1 MTTART
7 KSVPLFADRKA
18 LLHALGR
25 VGRVVPNNGSKPIL
39 QGVRVEAADGAL
51 RLTATDL
58 DVSLT
63 TLVEVDGELPACL
76 VSCQELTRRLKAS
89 KADVCSISLNGKQH
103 KLIVN
108 GGAVEHRLHTMDLA
122 EFPVVPDHSQGTH
135 LTLDGQELRS
145 ALTTTLI
152 GTAREPTRYAID
164 GVLIESDDE
173 GARLVATDGRRLA
186 TVALSPLEQEFSGQ
200 AILPSRL
207 ASLITKLIDR
217 KSEDH
222 IRLSIHQHPEEDG
235 QKQPSDVYVAGRD
248 WLLTSQELEG
258 HFSVWRDVVPESHSR
273 FLVDRQ
279 ALLDTLDEV
288 AVATNEEA
296 RGVQMDMRPRSVRLS
311 ARAPGLGE
319 SSGTVRAR
327 FEGGGDHRI
336 ITGFDPNLLRDA
348 VRSLSGD
355 RIVIDIGQNLLDRT
369 SNTVRGR
376 PALIYS
382 ATSQAVRWV
391 IMPINTGLKPAPET
405 LGSNFEG
412 NEESRTPT
420 PSSAQAA

>member
-1 MTTART
+1 MTTVRT

-18 LLHALGR
+18 LLNALER
-25 VGRVVPNNGSKPIL
+25 VGRVVPNSGSKPIL
-39 QGVRVEAADGAL
+39 QGVRVEAADGTL

-76 VSCQELTRRLKAS
+76 VSCQELTRRFKAS
-89 KADVCSISLNGKQH
+89 KADVCSIGLTAKGGKLILNGGS
-103 KLIVN
+103 VD
-108 GGAVEHRLHTMDLA
+108 HRLCTMDLA

-135 LTLDGQELRS
+135 LTLGSQELRS
-145 ALTTTLI
+145 ALTTTLV
-152 GTAREPTRYAID
+152 GTARESTRYAIN
-164 GVLIESDDE
+164 GVLIESDDQ

-186 TVALSPLEQEFSGQ
+186 IVTLAPLEQEFSGE
-200 AILPSRL
+200 AILPARF
-207 ASLITKLIDR
+207 ATLITKLIDR
-217 KSEDH
+217 KCEDH

-296 RGVQMDMRPRSVRLS
+296 RGVRVDLRPRSVKLS
-311 ARAPGLGE
+311 AQAPGLGE

-327 FEGGGDHRI
+327 FEGGGDSRI
-336 ITGFDPNLLRDA
+336 ITGFNPDLLRDA
-348 VRSLSGD
+348 LKTLSGE
-355 RIVIDIGQNLLDRT
+355 RVVIDVGQNMPNLDT
-369 SNTVRGR
+369 NTVRGK
-376 PALIYS
+376 PVLIYS

-391 IMPINTGLKPAPET
+391 IMPINTGLKPSLDT

-412 NEESRTPT
+412 DEEAAPPNPLSV
-420 PSSAQAA
+420 QAA

>member
-1 MTTART
+1 
-7 KSVPLFADRKA
+7 LLADRKA
-18 LLHALGR
+18 LLHALER

-39 QGVRVEAADGAL
+39 QGVRLEAADGTL

-103 KLIVN
+103 KLTIN
-108 GGAVEHRLHTMDLA
+108 GAAVEHRLHTMDLA
-122 EFPVVPDHSQGTH
+122 EFPVVPDHSQGPH
-135 LTLDGQELRS
+135 LTLDSQELRS

-152 GTAREPTRYAID
+152 GTAREPTRYAIN
-164 GVLIESDDE
+164 GVLVESDDQ

-186 TVALSPLEQEFSGQ
+186 IVTLASLEQEFSGQ
-200 AILPSRL
+200 AILPSRF
-207 ASLITKLIDR
+207 ATLITKLIDR

-279 ALLDTLDEV
+279 AFLDTLDEV

-296 RGVQMDMRPRSVRLS
+296 RGVRVDLRPRSVKLS
-311 ARAPGLGE
+311 AQAPGLGE
-319 SSGTVRAR
+319 STGTVRAR
-327 FEGGGDHRI
+327 FEGGGDSRI
-336 ITGFDPNLLRDA
+336 ITGFNPDLLRDA
-348 VRSLSGD
+348 LKTLSGD
-355 RIVIDIGQNLLDRT
+355 RVVIDVGQNMPNLDT
-369 SNTVRGR
+369 NTIRGK

-391 IMPINTGLKPAPET
+391 IMPINTGLRPTAEM
-405 LGSNFEG
+405 LGSNYEV
-412 NEESRTPT
+412 ELRA
-420 PSSAQAA
+420 SA